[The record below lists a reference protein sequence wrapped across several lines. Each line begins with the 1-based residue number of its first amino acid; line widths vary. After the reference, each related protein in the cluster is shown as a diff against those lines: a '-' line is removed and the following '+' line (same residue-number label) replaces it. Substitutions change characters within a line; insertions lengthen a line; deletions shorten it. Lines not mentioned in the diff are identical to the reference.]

1 MIVLYCCLS
10 NGIDADF
17 VATCSIE
24 HTHARTHT
32 SIPFNVCC
40 HLFHLFFILFDSVHI
55 CPHFTSE
62 INGKGSSFIMVR
74 FIGFPK
80 CFNNKSHSQE
90 SMPSQIDIVLQWLLV
105 LGCLHLQYFLLHC
118 VSVLLAYSNT
128 THTQL
133 YIVILYCF
141 YLSCSISNKRLYS
154 ITLYITSLHNTLTH
168 AFKSFRNF
176 PLT

>member
-1 MIVLYCCLS
+1 MQMVAYDCFILLLINWNWRRLCCHMLYW
-10 NGIDADF
+10 
-17 VATCSIE
+17 T
-24 HTHARTHT
+24 HTRTHT

-55 CPHFTSE
+55 CPHSTSE

-80 CFNNKSHSQE
+80 CFNNKSHSLE

-118 VSVLLAYSNT
+118 VPVLLAYSNT
-128 THTQL
+128 THTT
-133 YIVILYCF
+133 I
-141 YLSCSISNKRLYS
+141 YS
-154 ITLYITSLHNTLTH
+154 YSLLFLFELFNL
-168 AFKSFRNF
+168 
-176 PLT
+176 